1 MATSEEIAKQC
12 LASLKPKKPLSIREY
27 ADNYRV
33 IPQGGGAEYGRWRSS
48 RTPYMI
54 EIMESI
60 NRPEVRRVVLMCGS
74 QLGKTELLNNICAY
88 YIHWEPSP
96 ILFVLPNVGLAKS
109 HSKTRLQPLF
119 ESNPVLAQLVPKDK
133 NSGNEIL
140 QKVYPGG
147 SLTLVGSNS
156 ATGLSSRPIRIL
168 LEDEVDRYAK
178 SAGRDGD
185 PVIVASR
192 RTATFRDHKIIM
204 TSTPTIKG
212 DSRIETEYQ
221 LSTMAQFWV
230 PCPHCGE
237 HFVFCFDGLRWNDNE
252 AWYECPNCSGLIT
265 DRERNIIVSQG
276 HWEHRRESP
285 VLGYHLNEFYSPWSE
300 LKKIVSD
307 YLEVKDNPEM
317 LKVWINTCL
326 AETYEDE
333 SAEILDWQSVK
344 TMAEPY
350 PRGFVPANGLVLTC
364 GVDVQRD
371 RLVYVVRAWGE
382 NEESWLID
390 YDVLPGNPFTSEP
403 WNALDDALGRKFTH
417 ESGQEI
423 GLRLTAIDSSDGV
436 TQTEVYNYCR
446 KRSATGIIPIKGSGI
461 HGKPIISKPS
471 LKDFDYKGRT
481 YRGAIRLYIV
491 GSHTATSTIYGRLF
505 GGDRAKMHFP
515 DWLPD
520 QYYVELTS
528 EKMVSKISEGV
539 EVKVWEKLNG
549 RRNEVL
555 DCEKYALAAAY
566 ALGINITGPRGWN
579 WQLEREKYAVQNS

>member
-1 MATSEEIAKQC
+1 MATSDVAK
-12 LASLKPKKPLSIREY
+12 LALSLMQPRQVLSIREY
-27 ADNYRV
+27 ADTYRV
-33 IPQGGGAEYGRWRSS
+33 IPQGSGSEYGRWRSS
-48 RTPYMI
+48 KTPYMV
-54 EIMESI
+54 EIMETI
-60 NRPEVRRVVLMCGS
+60 NKPEVRRVVLMCGS

-119 ESNPVLAQLVPKDK
+119 DANPALAALVPKDK

-192 RTATFRDHKIIM
+192 RTATFKDHKIIM

-221 LSTMAQFWV
+221 LSTMGQFLV

-237 HFVFCFDGLRWNDNE
+237 HFAFCFDGLKWDDSQ
-252 AWYECPNCSGLIT
+252 AWYECPYCSGMIT
-265 DRERNIIVSQG
+265 DKNKNHIVSKG
-276 HWEHRRESP
+276 YWHHRAQSS
-285 VLGYHLNEFYSPWSE
+285 VIGYHLNEFYSPWST

-317 LKVWINTCL
+317 LKAWVNTCL

-333 SAEILDWQSVK
+333 SAEILDWQTVRD
-344 TMAEPY
+344 MAESY
-350 PRGFVPANGLVLTC
+350 PKGFVPSGGLVLTC

-371 RLVYVVRAWGE
+371 RLVYVIRAWGE
-382 NEESWLID
+382 DEESWLID
-390 YDVLPGNPFTSEP
+390 YDVIPGNPFTSEP
-403 WNALDDALGRKFTH
+403 WKALDAVRATKFTH
-417 ESGQEI
+417 ESGKEI
-423 GLRLTAIDSSDGV
+423 QLRLTAIDSADGI

-446 KRSATGIIPIKGSGI
+446 TRVATNIIPIKGTGV
-461 HGKPIISKPS
+461 HGKPIISRPS
-471 LKDFDYKGRT
+471 LKDFDYKGKT
-481 YRGAIRLYIV
+481 YRGAIRLYLV

-505 GGDRAKMHFP
+505 GAIAQRCTF
-515 DWLPD
+515 
-520 QYYVELTS
+520 LTGCL
-528 EKMVSKISEGV
+528 IS
-539 EVKVWEKLNG
+539 
-549 RRNEVL
+549 
-555 DCEKYALAAAY
+555 
-566 ALGINITGPRGWN
+566 IT
-579 WQLEREKYAVQNS
+579 